1 MPPPGAGPGR
11 RRALRRRALLLP
23 LLLLLAATVRPDP
36 VQDALRSIQ
45 QHGIRTHLAF
55 LADDL
60 LEGRAPGSRGG
71 SLAARYIAGQLLH
84 AGVAPVRGSHYHTV
98 PLNGWRADPRRVSL
112 EFAALD
118 QRLSL
123 RYPLDAVVWLASGAD
138 SAAVAAE
145 LVFVGYGVRAPEY
158 DWDDFKG
165 RDVRGRIVV
174 MLINDPPA
182 PPGQPAIFDGAAMTY
197 YGRWTY
203 KVEEAARQGAAGVL
217 MVHTDEGAGY
227 PWSVVQTSFAG
238 EQLFLPHDPRLPPPV
253 PLQGW
258 ISFDAARRLFATGG
272 HNLDALFVRAARRD
286 FQPVATGID
295 ARLRVAGVARQFESA
310 NVVGLVNGRHPTR
323 RAEYVVYTAHYDG
336 LGMGRPVDGD
346 SIYNGAY
353 DNASGVAVLLEIAR
367 AFAAMPV
374 APERSLLFIFTTAEE
389 GGLLGA
395 HWYVRQ
401 PLVPLQRTVA
411 ALNIDGANLWGETND
426 VSAVGLERSTLGL
439 AAEAQATA
447 LGLRVSGERAPQKG
461 FFFRSDHFPFARAG
475 IPALFLDHGADFR
488 GRPPGWGETLLSRV
502 EAERYH
508 LPADRYEP
516 SMDLTGAVQQARHAF
531 LLGLDV
537 ANTAAPPRWY
547 RGSEVFPR

>member
-1 MPPPGAGPGR
+1 MPPAATGSVR
-11 RRALRRRALLLP
+11 RRALRRLALLP
-23 LLLLLAATVRPDP
+23 LLLLLAASARADP

-60 LEGRAPGSRGG
+60 LEGRAPGSRGA

-98 PLNGWRADPRRVSL
+98 PLIGWRADPRRVSL
-112 EFAALD
+112 EFAAQD
-118 QRLSL
+118 QRLAL

-158 DWDDFKG
+158 EWDDFKG

-217 MVHTDEGAGY
+217 MVHTEEGAGY
-227 PWSVVQTSFAG
+227 PWSVVQTSFGG
-238 EQLFLPHDPRLPPPV
+238 ERLFLPHDPRLPPPL

-286 FQPVATGID
+286 FQPVATGIT
-295 ARLRVAGVARQFESA
+295 ARLRVAGVSRSFESA

-336 LGMGRPVDGD
+336 LGIGRPVDGD

-367 AFAAMPV
+367 AFAAMPI
-374 APERSLLFIFTTAEE
+374 APERSILFIFTTAEE
-389 GGLLGA
+389 AGLLGA
-395 HWYVRQ
+395 SWYIRQ

-411 ALNIDGANLWGETND
+411 ALNIDGVNLWGETND

-439 AAEAQATA
+439 AVEAQATV

-475 IPALFLDHGADFR
+475 IPALFLDHGSDFR
-488 GRPPGWGETLLSRV
+488 GRPPGWGDTLLSRV

-516 SMDLTGAVQQARHAF
+516 SMDLAGAVQQARHAF

-547 RGSEVFPR
+547 RGGEVFPR